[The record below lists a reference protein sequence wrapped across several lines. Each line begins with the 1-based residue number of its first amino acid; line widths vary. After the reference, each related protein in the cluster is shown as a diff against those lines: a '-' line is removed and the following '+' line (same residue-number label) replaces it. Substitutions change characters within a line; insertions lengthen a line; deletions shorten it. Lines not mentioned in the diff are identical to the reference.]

1 MPGAT
6 ETELMPKH
14 FGRKPY
20 GRKAYGRTLI
30 YTFSKVLNHSFFLA
44 TLQIQSYLCPLLNTN
59 LLRSGNKNLLCKTI
73 GKHGFKLCCVCDMMT
88 SRQFWPWVENLALQ
102 VLSG

>member
-1 MPGAT
+1 MGSGIPQRQPNNNNNLSPVPAPPRSRAVRVKVCRRGEVPNTLNEA
-6 ETELMPKH
+6 
-14 FGRKPY
+14 RY
-20 GRKAYGRTLI
+20 GLDWSAI
-30 YTFSKVLNHSFFLA
+30 
-44 TLQIQSYLCPLLNTN
+44 
-59 LLRSGNKNLLCKTI
+59 I